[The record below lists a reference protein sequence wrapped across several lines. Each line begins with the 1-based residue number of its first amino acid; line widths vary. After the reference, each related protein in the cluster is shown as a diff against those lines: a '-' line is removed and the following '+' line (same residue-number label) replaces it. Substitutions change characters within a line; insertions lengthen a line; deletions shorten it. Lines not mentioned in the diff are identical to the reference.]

1 MTQPRTPG
9 PRAPEPAPSAELSGA
24 APSWVVQRR
33 ELVGSTNDEAAA
45 LPAWHAVLAERQTGG
60 RGRWQRPWVS
70 DAGGLW
76 LSAVVPTTPA
86 DARWAALPLVAGVV
100 VAETLRGLGV
110 PRLRLRWP
118 NDLLVGDRKIAG
130 LLVEQFRPG
139 TAVVGVG
146 INVSNRPE
154 SHNAALT
161 GYVTRLADWLNATPS
176 PEVVAAAV
184 LEHLRRTVVEVQ
196 AGGFEALVG
205 RVNALWDAPRHVVLE
220 LNDGRVEGRFEA
232 VDGRGR
238 LRLRDLDG
246 VWRDFEPHQVRMLRE
261 RDLNVESD
269 AMDESPG
276 CRPIS

>member
-1 MTQPRTPG
+1 MTRPRTPRPG
-9 PRAPEPAPSAELSGA
+9 APEPAPAEDRSGA
-24 APSWVVQRR
+24 VPPWVVQRR

-76 LSAVVPTTPA
+76 LSAVVPTSPA
-86 DARWAALPLVAGVV
+86 DARWAALPLAAGVV
-100 VAETLRGLGV
+100 VAETLRQLGV

-146 INVSNRPE
+146 INVRNRPE
-154 SHNAALT
+154 SQDSALV
-161 GYVTRLADWLNATPS
+161 GCVTRLAEWLDPVPS
-176 PEVVAAAV
+176 VETVTTAL
-184 LEHLRRTVVEVQ
+184 LERLQRTVGEMQ
-196 AGGFEALVG
+196 AGGFEVLVE

-220 LNDGRVEGRFEA
+220 LDHGRVEGRFEA

-238 LRLRDLDG
+238 LRLRDADG
-246 VWRDFEPHQVRMLRE
+246 TWRDFEPHQVRMLRE
-261 RDLNVESD
+261 RDVKTDSEV
-269 AMDESPG
+269 MDERPG